1 MKKMKKKTG
10 IIITIIIISMILIV
24 AGIFAFLYFATDI
37 FKSNEQL
44 FWKYA
49 SNSSQLAKMITNE
62 NKTEQKNWKAT
73 HSYTAKGDLSIAVT
87 KETGTQT
94 IKLGTTEKYNQNTRR
109 NYADITLYNGEAE
122 HLKASYINSEDIYAI
137 YCKDIYEPYY
147 IGFRNSDLKQ
157 FIEKLG
163 IPNTEN
169 IGIPDAISFGRSKN
183 VPKLPPS
190 ISETEKDLSNTYF
203 NMLLSSIPEERYTKT
218 EKESI
223 TINNQSY
230 ETVGYQ
236 LDLSGEEIKQIIVN
250 LLSKA
255 KDDEQLIN
263 YLSLKVFSDFD
274 KESIQKII
282 DGMITGVQQ
291 IQNPVDKIS
300 FVAYQPKKGITKIRI
315 KDNRIAEIVIDID
328 DSKENKKNVDISFNS
343 SESENAQM
351 QTVMQVEMEK
361 QNLDSMIIYTTN
373 IVDNKSGYQ
382 LVMNTS
388 LGNVMEDKIEN
399 NSKITIFDNDT
410 TIETS
415 YYKTIQVANEEV
427 DIQELTNTSAV
438 VVNNYPR
445 EQLENFFEGLGRRI
459 EQIIPEKIEQLNI
472 QVTNEQDGLY
482 YLQGII
488 SSIFTIMNVN
498 GIPQPIST
506 TGMFIMAN
514 LNQAMLTTNNTS
526 QNGQQTPNQIMQ
538 QEIELFN
545 QRFEIYKGED
555 VNGTIVKTLITN
567 VVTNNTSSEE
577 NDKIVKVRLDG
588 NRTKKPNNW
597 NEQGEDD
604 TTKLT
609 QLKDNIDAGMKYS
622 VTIEYNTKG
631 FVEIITITEI

>member
-1 MKKMKKKTG
+1 MKKKTG
-10 IIITIIIISMILIV
+10 IIIGIVVIAVILIG
-24 AGIFAFLYFATDI
+24 AGAFSALYFMTDI

-62 NKTEQKNWKAT
+62 NKTQQKNWKAT

-190 ISETEKDLSNTYF
+190 ISEEEKYLSDTYF
-203 NMLLSSIPEERYTKT
+203 NMLLNSIPEERYTKT

-291 IQNPVDKIS
+291 IQNPIDKIS
-300 FVAYQPKKGITKIRI
+300 FVVYQPKKGITKIRI

-343 SESENAQM
+343 SENENAQM

-361 QNLDSMIIYTTN
+361 QILDSMIIYTTN

-514 LNQAMLTTNNTS
+514 LNQSMLTTNNTI
-526 QNGQQTPNQIMQ
+526 QNGQQTPNQIIQ

>member
-1 MKKMKKKTG
+1 M
-10 IIITIIIISMILIV
+10 
-24 AGIFAFLYFATDI
+24 
-37 FKSNEQL
+37 
-44 FWKYA
+44 
-49 SNSSQLAKMITNE
+49 
-62 NKTEQKNWKAT
+62 
-73 HSYTAKGDLSIAVT
+73 
-87 KETGTQT
+87 
-94 IKLGTTEKYNQNTRR
+94 
-109 NYADITLYNGEAE
+109 
-122 HLKASYINSEDIYAI
+122 
-137 YCKDIYEPYY
+137 
-147 IGFRNSDLKQ
+147 
-157 FIEKLG
+157 
-163 IPNTEN
+163 
-169 IGIPDAISFGRSKN
+169 
-183 VPKLPPS
+183 
-190 ISETEKDLSNTYF
+190 
-203 NMLLSSIPEERYTKT
+203 
-218 EKESI
+218 
-223 TINNQSY
+223 
-230 ETVGYQ
+230 
-236 LDLSGEEIKQIIVN
+236 
-250 LLSKA
+250 
-255 KDDEQLIN
+255 
-263 YLSLKVFSDFD
+263 
-274 KESIQKII
+274 
-282 DGMITGVQQ
+282 
-291 IQNPVDKIS
+291 
-300 FVAYQPKKGITKIRI
+300 
-315 KDNRIAEIVIDID
+315 IDID

-361 QNLDSMIIYTTN
+361 QILDSMIIYTTN

-459 EQIIPEKIEQLNI
+459 EQIIPEKVEQLNI

-514 LNQAMLTTNNTS
+514 LNQSMLTTNNTI

>member
-1 MKKMKKKTG
+1 MKKKTG
-10 IIITIIIISMILIV
+10 IIITIIIISVTLIV
-24 AGIFAFLYFATDI
+24 AGIFAFLHFATDI

-49 SNSSQLAKMITNE
+49 SNSSQLAKMLTNE

-183 VPKLPPS
+183 VPKLPLS
-190 ISETEKDLSNTYF
+190 ISEEEKYLSDTYF
-203 NMLLSSIPEERYTKT
+203 NMLLSSIPEEKYTKT

-282 DGMITGVQQ
+282 DGMITSIQQ

-300 FVAYQPKKGITKIRI
+300 FVVYQPKKGITKIRI

-361 QNLDSMIIYTTN
+361 QILDSMIIYTTN

-459 EQIIPEKIEQLNI
+459 EQIIPEKVEQLNI
-472 QVTNEQDGLY
+472 QVTKEQDGLY

-488 SSIFTIMNVN
+488 SSVFTIMNVN

-514 LNQAMLTTNNTS
+514 LNQSMLTTNNTI
-526 QNGQQTPNQIMQ
+526 QNGQQTQNQIMQ

-555 VNGTIVKTLITN
+555 VNGTIVKTLISN
-567 VVTNNTSSEE
+567 AVTNNTNSEE
-577 NDKIVKVRLDG
+577 NDKIVKIRLNG
-588 NRTKKPNNW
+588 NKTKKPNNW
-597 NEQGEDD
+597 NEQGEEDD
-604 TTKLT
+604 TKLN

>member
-1 MKKMKKKTG
+1 MEEMKKKTG
-10 IIITIIIISMILIV
+10 IIITIIIISVILIV

-49 SNSSQLAKMITNE
+49 SNGSQLAKMLTNE
-62 NKTEQKNWKAT
+62 NKTEQKSWKAT
-73 HSYTAKGDLSIAVT
+73 HSYTAKGDLNIAIT

-109 NYADITLYNGEAE
+109 NYADITLYNEEAE
-122 HLKASYINSEDIYAI
+122 HLKVSYINSEDIYAI

-183 VPKLPPS
+183 VPKLPLS
-190 ISETEKDLSNTYF
+190 ISEEEKYLSDTYF
-203 NMLLSSIPEERYTKT
+203 TMLLSSILKERYTKT

-282 DGMITGVQQ
+282 DGIITSIQQ
-291 IQNPVDKIS
+291 IQNPVDKMS
-300 FVAYQPKKGITKIRI
+300 FVVYQPKKGVTKIRI

-351 QTVMQVEMEK
+351 QTNMQVEMEK
-361 QNLDSMIIYTTN
+361 QILDSMIIYTTN

-388 LGNVMEDKIEN
+388 LGNVMGDKIEN

-445 EQLENFFEGLGRRI
+445 EQLENFFEGLGKRI
-459 EQIIPEKIEQLNI
+459 EQIIPEKMKQLNI
-472 QVTNEQDGLY
+472 QVTNSQDGLY
-482 YLQGII
+482 YLQGIV
-488 SSIFTIMNVN
+488 SSVFTIMNVN
-498 GIPQPIST
+498 SIPQPIST
-506 TGMFIMAN
+506 TGMLIMAN
-514 LNQAMLTTNNTS
+514 LNQSMLTTNNTI
-526 QNGQQTPNQIMQ
+526 QNGQQTPDQNGQ

-555 VNGTIVKTLITN
+555 VNGTIVKTLISN
-567 VVTNNTSSEE
+567 VVTNNTASEE
-577 NDKIVKVRLDG
+577 NDKIVKIRLNG
-588 NRTKKPNNW
+588 NKTKKPNNW
-597 NEQGEDD
+597 NEQGEEDA
-604 TTKLT
+604 TKLT
-609 QLKDNIDAGMKYS
+609 QLKDDIDAGMKYS
-622 VTIEYNTKG
+622 VTIEYDTKG
-631 FVEIITITEI
+631 LVEIITITEI

>member
-1 MKKMKKKTG
+1 MKKKTG
-10 IIITIIIISMILIV
+10 IIITIIIISVTLIV
-24 AGIFAFLYFATDI
+24 AGIFAFLHFATDI

-49 SNSSQLAKMITNE
+49 SNSSQLAKMLTNE

-183 VPKLPPS
+183 VPKLPLS
-190 ISETEKDLSNTYF
+190 ISEEEKYLSDTYF
-203 NMLLSSIPEERYTKT
+203 NMLLSSIPEEKYTKT

-361 QNLDSMIIYTTN
+361 QILDSMIIYTTN

-459 EQIIPEKIEQLNI
+459 EQIIPEKVEQLNI

-514 LNQAMLTTNNTS
+514 LNQSMLTTNNTI

-555 VNGTIVKTLITN
+555 VNGTIVKTLISN
-567 VVTNNTSSEE
+567 AVTNNTNSEE
-577 NDKIVKVRLDG
+577 NDKIVKIRLNG
-588 NRTKKPNNW
+588 NKTKKPNNW
-597 NEQGEDD
+597 NEQGEEDD
-604 TTKLT
+604 TKLN

>member
-190 ISETEKDLSNTYF
+190 ISEEEKYLSDTYF
-203 NMLLSSIPEERYTKT
+203 NMLLNSIPEERYTKT

-361 QNLDSMIIYTTN
+361 QILDSMIIYTTN

-459 EQIIPEKIEQLNI
+459 EQIIPEKVEQLNI

-514 LNQAMLTTNNTS
+514 LNQSMLTTNNTI

>member
-1 MKKMKKKTG
+1 MKKKTG
-10 IIITIIIISMILIV
+10 IIITIIIISVTLIV
-24 AGIFAFLYFATDI
+24 AGIFAFLHFATDI

-49 SNSSQLAKMITNE
+49 SNSSQLAKMLTNE

-183 VPKLPPS
+183 VPKLPLS
-190 ISETEKDLSNTYF
+190 ISEEEKYLSDTYF
-203 NMLLSSIPEERYTKT
+203 NMLLSSIPEEKYTKT

-282 DGMITGVQQ
+282 DGMITSIQQ

-300 FVAYQPKKGITKIRI
+300 FVVYQPKKGITKIRI

-361 QNLDSMIIYTTN
+361 QILDSMIIYTTN

-388 LGNVMEDKIEN
+388 LGNAMEDKIEN

-459 EQIIPEKIEQLNI
+459 EQIIPEKVEQLNI

-488 SSIFTIMNVN
+488 SSVFTIMNVN

-514 LNQAMLTTNNTS
+514 LNQSMLTTNNTI
-526 QNGQQTPNQIMQ
+526 QNGQQTQNQIMQ

-555 VNGTIVKTLITN
+555 VNGTIVKTLISN
-567 VVTNNTSSEE
+567 AVTNNTNSEE
-577 NDKIVKVRLDG
+577 NDKIVKIRLNG
-588 NRTKKPNNW
+588 NKTKKPNNW
-597 NEQGEDD
+597 NEQGEEDD
-604 TTKLT
+604 TKLN

>member
-1 MKKMKKKTG
+1 MKKKTG

-147 IGFRNSDLKQ
+147 IGSRNSDLKQ

-190 ISETEKDLSNTYF
+190 ISEEEKYLSDTYF
-203 NMLLSSIPEERYTKT
+203 NMLLNSIPEERYTKT

-361 QNLDSMIIYTTN
+361 QILDSMIIYTTN

-459 EQIIPEKIEQLNI
+459 EQIIPEKVEQLNI

-514 LNQAMLTTNNTS
+514 LNQSMLTTNNTI

>member
-1 MKKMKKKTG
+1 MKKKTG

-49 SNSSQLAKMITNE
+49 SNSRQLAKMITNE

-169 IGIPDAISFGRSKN
+169 IGIPDAISFGKSKN

-190 ISETEKDLSNTYF
+190 ISETEKDLSDTYF
-203 NMLLSSIPEERYTKT
+203 NMLLNSIPEERYTKT

-351 QTVMQVEMEK
+351 QTNMQVEMEK
-361 QNLDSMIIYTTN
+361 QILDSMIIYTTN

-382 LVMNTS
+382 VTMNTS
-388 LGNVMEDKIEN
+388 LGNVMGDKIEN

-482 YLQGII
+482 YLQGIV

-514 LNQAMLTTNNTS
+514 LNQSMLTTNNTI

-538 QEIELFN
+538 QEIEVFN

-555 VNGTIVKTLITN
+555 VNGTVVKTLITN
-567 VVTNNTSSEE
+567 VVANNTTSEE

-604 TTKLT
+604 ATKLT

-631 FVEIITITEI
+631 FAEIITITEI

>member
-1 MKKMKKKTG
+1 MKKKTG

-190 ISETEKDLSNTYF
+190 ISEEEKYLSDTYF
-203 NMLLSSIPEERYTKT
+203 NMLLNSIPEERYTKT
-218 EKESI
+218 EKENI

-274 KESIQKII
+274 KENIQKII

-291 IQNPVDKIS
+291 IQNPIDKIS
-300 FVAYQPKKGITKIRI
+300 FVVYQPKKGITKIRI

-343 SESENAQM
+343 SENENAQM

-361 QNLDSMIIYTTN
+361 QILDSMIIYTTN

-459 EQIIPEKIEQLNI
+459 EQIIPEKVEQLNI

-526 QNGQQTPNQIMQ
+526 QNEQQTPNQIMQ

>member
-1 MKKMKKKTG
+1 MKKKTG
-10 IIITIIIISMILIV
+10 IIITIIIISVTLIV
-24 AGIFAFLYFATDI
+24 AGIFAFLHFATDI

-49 SNSSQLAKMITNE
+49 SNSSQLAKMLTNE

-183 VPKLPPS
+183 VPKLPLS
-190 ISETEKDLSNTYF
+190 ISEEEKYLSDTYF
-203 NMLLSSIPEERYTKT
+203 NMLLSSIPEEKYTKT

-282 DGMITGVQQ
+282 DGMITSIQQ

-300 FVAYQPKKGITKIRI
+300 FVVYQPKKGITKIRI

-361 QNLDSMIIYTTN
+361 QILDSMIIYTTN

-459 EQIIPEKIEQLNI
+459 EQIIPEKVEQLNI

-488 SSIFTIMNVN
+488 SSVFTIMNVN

-514 LNQAMLTTNNTS
+514 LNQSMLTTNNTI
-526 QNGQQTPNQIMQ
+526 QNGQQTQNQIMQ

-555 VNGTIVKTLITN
+555 VNGTIVKTLISN
-567 VVTNNTSSEE
+567 AVTNNTNSEE
-577 NDKIVKVRLDG
+577 NDKIVKIRLNG
-588 NRTKKPNNW
+588 NKTKKPNNW
-597 NEQGEDD
+597 NEQGEEDD
-604 TTKLT
+604 TKLN

>member
-1 MKKMKKKTG
+1 MKKKTG

>member
-1 MKKMKKKTG
+1 MKKKTG
-10 IIITIIIISMILIV
+10 IIITIIIISVILIV

-49 SNSSQLAKMITNE
+49 SNGSQLAKMLTNE
-62 NKTEQKNWKAT
+62 NKTEQKSWKAT
-73 HSYTAKGDLSIAVT
+73 HSYTAKGDLNIAIT

-109 NYADITLYNGEAE
+109 NYADITLYNEEAE
-122 HLKASYINSEDIYAI
+122 HLKVSYINSEDIYAI

-183 VPKLPPS
+183 VPKLPLS
-190 ISETEKDLSNTYF
+190 ISEEEKYLSDTYF
-203 NMLLSSIPEERYTKT
+203 TMLLSSILKERYTKT

-282 DGMITGVQQ
+282 DGIITSIQQ
-291 IQNPVDKIS
+291 IQNPVDKMS
-300 FVAYQPKKGITKIRI
+300 FVVYQPKKGVTKIRI

-351 QTVMQVEMEK
+351 QTNMQVEMEK
-361 QNLDSMIIYTTN
+361 QILDSMIIYTTN

-388 LGNVMEDKIEN
+388 LGNVMGDKIEN

-445 EQLENFFEGLGRRI
+445 EQLENFFEGLGKRI
-459 EQIIPEKIEQLNI
+459 EQIIPEKMKQLNI
-472 QVTNEQDGLY
+472 QVTNSQDGLY
-482 YLQGII
+482 YLQGIV
-488 SSIFTIMNVN
+488 SSVFTIMNVN
-498 GIPQPIST
+498 SIPQPIST
-506 TGMFIMAN
+506 TGMLIMAN
-514 LNQAMLTTNNTS
+514 LNQSMLTTNNTI
-526 QNGQQTPNQIMQ
+526 QNGQQTPDQNGQ

-555 VNGTIVKTLITN
+555 VNGTIVKTLISN
-567 VVTNNTSSEE
+567 VVTNNTASEE
-577 NDKIVKVRLDG
+577 NDKIVKIRLNG
-588 NRTKKPNNW
+588 NKTKKPNNW
-597 NEQGEDD
+597 NEQGEEDA
-604 TTKLT
+604 TKLT
-609 QLKDNIDAGMKYS
+609 QLKDDIDAGMKYS
-622 VTIEYNTKG
+622 VTIEYDTKG
-631 FVEIITITEI
+631 LVEIITITEI

>member
-1 MKKMKKKTG
+1 MKKKTG
-10 IIITIIIISMILIV
+10 IIITIIIISVILIV

-147 IGFRNSDLKQ
+147 IGFRNSGLKE
-157 FIEKLG
+157 FAEKLG

-203 NMLLSSIPEERYTKT
+203 NMLLNSIPEERYTKT
-218 EKESI
+218 EKENI
-223 TINNQSY
+223 TINNQTY

-361 QNLDSMIIYTTN
+361 QILDSMIIYTTN

-482 YLQGII
+482 YLQGIV

-514 LNQAMLTTNNTS
+514 LNQSMLTTNNTI

-555 VNGTIVKTLITN
+555 VNGTVVKTLITN

>member
-1 MKKMKKKTG
+1 MKKKTG

-190 ISETEKDLSNTYF
+190 ISEEEKYLSDTYF
-203 NMLLSSIPEERYTKT
+203 NMLLNSIPEERYTKT

-361 QNLDSMIIYTTN
+361 QILDSMIIYTTN

-459 EQIIPEKIEQLNI
+459 EQIIPEKVEQLNI

-514 LNQAMLTTNNTS
+514 LNQSMLTTNNTI

-597 NEQGEDD
+597 NEQGEEDD
-604 TTKLT
+604 TKLN

>member
-49 SNSSQLAKMITNE
+49 SNSSQLAKMLTNE

-183 VPKLPPS
+183 VPKLPLS
-190 ISETEKDLSNTYF
+190 ISEEEKYLSDTYF
-203 NMLLSSIPEERYTKT
+203 NMLLSSIPEEKYTKT

-282 DGMITGVQQ
+282 DGMITSIQQ

-300 FVAYQPKKGITKIRI
+300 FVVYQPKKGITKIRI

-361 QNLDSMIIYTTN
+361 QILDSMIIYTTN

-459 EQIIPEKIEQLNI
+459 EQIIPEKVEQLNI

-488 SSIFTIMNVN
+488 SSVFTIMNVN

-514 LNQAMLTTNNTS
+514 LNQSMLTTNNTI
-526 QNGQQTPNQIMQ
+526 QNGQQTQNQIMQ

>member
-1 MKKMKKKTG
+1 MKKKTG
-10 IIITIIIISMILIV
+10 IIITIIIISVTLIV
-24 AGIFAFLYFATDI
+24 AGIFAFLHFATDI

-49 SNSSQLAKMITNE
+49 SNSSQLAKMLTNE

-183 VPKLPPS
+183 VPKLPLS
-190 ISETEKDLSNTYF
+190 ISEEEKYLSDTYF
-203 NMLLSSIPEERYTKT
+203 NMLLSSIPEEKYTKT

-282 DGMITGVQQ
+282 DGMITSIQQ

-300 FVAYQPKKGITKIRI
+300 FVVYQPKKGITKIRI

-361 QNLDSMIIYTTN
+361 QILDSMIIYTTN

-388 LGNVMEDKIEN
+388 LGNAMEDKIEN

-445 EQLENFFEGLGRRI
+445 DQLENFFEGLGRRI
-459 EQIIPEKIEQLNI
+459 EQIIPEKVEQLNI

-488 SSIFTIMNVN
+488 SSVFTIMNVN

-514 LNQAMLTTNNTS
+514 LNQSMLTTNNTI
-526 QNGQQTPNQIMQ
+526 QNGQQTQNQIMQ

-555 VNGTIVKTLITN
+555 VNGTIVKTLISN
-567 VVTNNTSSEE
+567 AVTNNTNSEE
-577 NDKIVKVRLDG
+577 NDKIVKIRLNG
-588 NRTKKPNNW
+588 NKTKKPNNW
-597 NEQGEDD
+597 NEQGEEDD
-604 TTKLT
+604 TKLN

>member
-49 SNSSQLAKMITNE
+49 SNSSQLAKMLTNE

-183 VPKLPPS
+183 VPKLPLS
-190 ISETEKDLSNTYF
+190 ISEEEKYLSDTYF
-203 NMLLSSIPEERYTKT
+203 NMLLSSIPEEKYTKT

-282 DGMITGVQQ
+282 DGMITSIQQ

-300 FVAYQPKKGITKIRI
+300 FVVYQPKKGITKIRI

-361 QNLDSMIIYTTN
+361 QILDSMIIYTTN

-459 EQIIPEKIEQLNI
+459 EQIIPEKVEQLNI

-488 SSIFTIMNVN
+488 SSVFTIMNVN

-514 LNQAMLTTNNTS
+514 LNQSMLTTNNTI
-526 QNGQQTPNQIMQ
+526 QNGQQTQNQIMQ

-555 VNGTIVKTLITN
+555 VNGTIVKTLISN
-567 VVTNNTSSEE
+567 AVTNNTNSEE
-577 NDKIVKVRLDG
+577 NDKIVKIRLNG
-588 NRTKKPNNW
+588 NKTKKPNNW

>member
-1 MKKMKKKTG
+1 MKKKTG
-10 IIITIIIISMILIV
+10 IIITIIIISVTLIV
-24 AGIFAFLYFATDI
+24 AGIFAFLHFATDI

-49 SNSSQLAKMITNE
+49 SNSSQLAKMLTNE

-109 NYADITLYNGEAE
+109 NYADITLYNVEAE

-183 VPKLPPS
+183 VPKLPLS
-190 ISETEKDLSNTYF
+190 ISEEEKYLSDTYF
-203 NMLLSSIPEERYTKT
+203 NMLLSSIPEEKYTKT

-282 DGMITGVQQ
+282 DGMITSIQQ

-300 FVAYQPKKGITKIRI
+300 FVVYQPKKGITKIRI

-361 QNLDSMIIYTTN
+361 QILDSMIIYTTN

-459 EQIIPEKIEQLNI
+459 EQIIPEKVEQLNI

-488 SSIFTIMNVN
+488 SSVFTIMNVN

-514 LNQAMLTTNNTS
+514 LNQSMLTTNNTI
-526 QNGQQTPNQIMQ
+526 QNGQQTQNQIMQ

-555 VNGTIVKTLITN
+555 VNGTIVKTLISN
-567 VVTNNTSSEE
+567 AVTNNTNSEE
-577 NDKIVKVRLDG
+577 NDKIVKIRLNG
-588 NRTKKPNNW
+588 NKTKKPNNW
-597 NEQGEDD
+597 NEQGEEDD
-604 TTKLT
+604 TKLN

>member
-1 MKKMKKKTG
+1 MKKKTG

-190 ISETEKDLSNTYF
+190 ISEEEKYLSDTYF
-203 NMLLSSIPEERYTKT
+203 NMLLNSIPEERYTKT

-361 QNLDSMIIYTTN
+361 QILDSMIIYTTN

-459 EQIIPEKIEQLNI
+459 EQIIPEKVEQLNI

-514 LNQAMLTTNNTS
+514 LNQSMLTTNNTI